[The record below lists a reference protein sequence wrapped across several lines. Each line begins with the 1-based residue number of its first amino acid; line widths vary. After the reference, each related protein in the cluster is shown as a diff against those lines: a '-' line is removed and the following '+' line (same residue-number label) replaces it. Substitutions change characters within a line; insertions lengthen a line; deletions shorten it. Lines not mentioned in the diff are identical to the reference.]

1 MQRNDKITMAMTI
14 MMTMSHDDDE
24 DDDDD
29 DNDDDANGNVDD
41 HEDHDDEELPATRAG
56 SSSVLHETFMMPLRA
71 ASIKRGL

>member
-1 MQRNDKITMAMTI
+1 MTI

-29 DNDDDANGNVDD
+29 DNDDDDNGNVDD
-41 HEDHDDEELPATRAG
+41 HEGDDEELPATRAG